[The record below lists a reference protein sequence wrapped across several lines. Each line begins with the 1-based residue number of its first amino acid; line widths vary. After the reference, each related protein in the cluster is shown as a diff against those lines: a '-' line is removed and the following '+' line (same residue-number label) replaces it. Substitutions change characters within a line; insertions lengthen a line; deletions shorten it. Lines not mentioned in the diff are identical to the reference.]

1 MRHTV
6 AFALSASPASA
17 SSTSRPIR
25 DEGMPQRQALVQKAH
40 QVRPCSDATRNDIG
54 AKPTLA

>member
-1 MRHTV
+1 
-6 AFALSASPASA
+6 
-17 SSTSRPIR
+17 
-25 DEGMPQRQALVQKAH
+25 MPQRQALVQKAH